1 MLEQILCFKY
11 SKKMSFLSTSRET
24 FHIIVNKFK
33 LNHSHQLLK
42 LIFDMAMIYEAAA
55 ANLENITD
63 YFVKTLFK
71 DKNMFEIIK
80 KSKLHK
86 IKNI

>member
-1 MLEQILCFKY
+1 
-11 SKKMSFLSTSRET
+11 
-24 FHIIVNKFK
+24 
-33 LNHSHQLLK
+33 
-42 LIFDMAMIYEAAA
+42 MAMIYEAAS

-63 YFVKTLFK
+63 YFVKTLLK